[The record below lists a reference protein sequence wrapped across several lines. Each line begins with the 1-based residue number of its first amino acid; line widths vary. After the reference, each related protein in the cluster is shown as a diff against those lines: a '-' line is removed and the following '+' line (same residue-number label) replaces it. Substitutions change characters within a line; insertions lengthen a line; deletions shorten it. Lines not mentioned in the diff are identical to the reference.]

1 MKNTLLTL
9 IVLTLLSAPAIPQI
23 NLKLPKI
30 PKIAKPN
37 APAEGGNVADRLKG
51 TAPTGSAKGSNRQI
65 VIDDGFT
72 FFDAEPL
79 QEYSASLRRN
89 VGTGWYLKSHLRMF
103 GTVPNRS
110 AFKIVVSKA
119 GRDLAVT
126 RCEGTPYRKGEDPVP
141 ENRAKPEDD
150 YLLTN
155 QRGCEDKTKAITDTG
170 KMEVQVFFL
179 NGNTDE
185 EKLLRTYKIDVREAT
200 RVRGLAT
207 APVQDVP
214 HYYIQR
220 HAETSAAILFVRPRG
235 MNQRLGP
242 NYFREAGDGDF
253 NSEIEIYFNIS
264 PEKQV
269 NRLRAMA
276 TRCSV
281 NGTPLNFPG
290 PSPYADQ
297 NNLRLMRTE
306 WGIYTDRLA
315 AQYKRANEYMDE
327 VSFVQYQL
335 RLPLLIKGDPG
346 NNRLG
351 MADHKGNWECSL
363 RQNGETL
370 RTFRWKTGS
379 DGMPIAHPEQTS
391 GNVNLGYNG
400 YLIEAEVPAA
410 GSSIDHRLLPLPND
424 GVFYGIP
431 WSSAEGKAAAA
442 KVPKKGRPYHVS
454 STGR

>member
-1 MKNTLLTL
+1 MYRTTAIFILL
-9 IVLTLLSAPAIPQI
+9 IFSVSVSAQI
-23 NLKLPKI
+23 RLRLPKVEL
-30 PKIAKPN
+30 PKKENVQETVDKA
-37 APAEGGNVADRLKG
+37 AGTTPAA
-51 TAPTGSAKGSNRQI
+51 AAGSSRRSSNRQM

-79 QEYSASLRRN
+79 QEYSNQLRRQ
-89 VGTGWYLKSHLRMF
+89 VGIGWYLKSHLRMF

-110 AFKIVVSKA
+110 AFKLVVSKA
-119 GRDLAVT
+119 GRDLAVI

-141 ENRAKPEDD
+141 ENRNRPEDD
-150 YLLTN
+150 YIITN
-155 QRGCEDKTKAITDTG
+155 QRGCEDKTKAIKDTG
-170 KMEVQVFFL
+170 KMDVKVYFI

-207 APVQDVP
+207 APVPDVP

-220 HAETSAAILFVRPRG
+220 HAETSAAILYVRPRG

-269 NRLRAMA
+269 NRLRGMA

-281 NGTPLNFPG
+281 NGTFLNFPG
-290 PSPYADQ
+290 PSPYSDE
-297 NNLRLMRTE
+297 NRLRMMRVE

-315 AQYKRANEYMDE
+315 PQYKRANEYMDE

-335 RLPLLIKGDPG
+335 RLPLLIKDDAA

-351 MADHKGNWECSL
+351 MADHKGNWECSI
-363 RQNGETL
+363 RQNGETI

-379 DGMPIAHPEQTS
+379 DGMPIAHQEQTS

-400 YLIEAEVPAA
+400 YLIEAEVPAG
-410 GSSIDHRLLPLPND
+410 GSSVDHRLLPLPND

-431 WSSAEGKAAAA
+431 WTSAEGKAAAG
-442 KVPKKGRPYHVS
+442 KVPTKGRPYHVP
-454 STGR
+454 STRR

>member
-1 MKNTLLTL
+1 MHRITAILMILAFT
-9 IVLTLLSAPAIPQI
+9 VTASAQI
-23 NLKLPKI
+23 RLRLPKVEL
-30 PKIAKPN
+30 PKKENVEATVDK
-37 APAEGGNVADRLKG
+37 AAGATPAAAANSSQR
-51 TAPTGSAKGSNRQI
+51 SSNRQM

-79 QEYSASLRRN
+79 QEYSNQLRRQ
-89 VGTGWYLKSHLRMF
+89 VGIGWYLKSNLRMF

-110 AFKIVVSKA
+110 AFKLVVSKA
-119 GRDLAVT
+119 GRDLAVI

-141 ENRAKPEDD
+141 ENRTRPEDD
-150 YLLTN
+150 YMLTN
-155 QRGCEDKTKAITDTG
+155 QRGCEDKTKAIKDTG
-170 KMEVQVFFL
+170 KMDVKVYFI

-185 EKLLRTYKIDVREAT
+185 EKLLRTYKIDVREAK
-200 RVRGLAT
+200 RVRGSAT
-207 APVQDVP
+207 APVPDVP

-253 NSEIEIYFNIS
+253 NSEIEIYFNFS

-269 NRLRAMA
+269 NRLRSMA

-281 NGTPLNFPG
+281 NGTFLNFPG
-290 PSPYADQ
+290 PSPYADE
-297 NNLRLMRTE
+297 NRLRLMRTE

-335 RLPLLIKGDPG
+335 RLPLLIKGDAA

-351 MADHKGNWECSL
+351 MADHRGDWECSI
-363 RQNGETL
+363 RQNGETI

-379 DGMPIAHPEQTS
+379 DGMPVAHPEQTS
-391 GNVNLGYNG
+391 GNVNLGHNG
-400 YLIEAEVPAA
+400 YLIEAMVPAG
-410 GSSIDHRLLPLPND
+410 GSSVDHRLLPLPND

-431 WSSAEGKAAAA
+431 WSSAEGKAAAG
-442 KVPKKGRPYHVS
+442 KVPTKGRPYHVP
-454 STGR
+454 STTR